1 MFTSELQYFWK
12 RAREERERAAS
23 ASTPIMAEIHIALAD
38 KYETLLNQPDVRE
51 ELSGLW
57 RSRDEYDDSE
67 AAES

>member
-1 MFTSELQYFWK
+1 MFTSELQYFRK

-38 KYETLLNQPDVRE
+38 KYETLLSQPDVRE
-51 ELSGLW
+51 ELSSLW
-57 RSRDEYDDSE
+57 RSREEYGDKD